1 MSLDLE
7 RLDAVATV
15 SAIRDGS
22 VSAAEYAEALADR
35 AAKHAGLNTLQ
46 SFDAEHVVR
55 AATEAFEG
63 HPGAALAGLPIV
75 AKDNINTTTYPTSG
89 GTRALLDHTPA
100 TDAGVV
106 QRINQTGGFIGAKA
120 GMHELAFGITSNN
133 AVTGTVRNP
142 ADPSMIPGGSSGGTA
157 AAIAAGIFP
166 AGLGTDTGGSCR
178 IPAALCGVIGFR
190 PTTGRYDGD
199 GVVPISHTRD
209 TVGPLA
215 RSVRDIALFDSV
227 LSGDNKELADV
238 VMGNAT
244 LGIPRQ
250 MFFDNLDPTVAEA
263 VEAQLSVLSTA
274 GAKLVDVSFEP
285 IWLHNEAFSFP
296 VVFYEVMRDLPAYLA
311 EHARDVSFETLV
323 AGIGSPDVAGA
334 IGSQLGDEAMPEA
347 AYRAAMDEHRPEM
360 RRIYGQV
367 FEENGL
373 DAIVFPT
380 TPLPARPIGED
391 ETVTLNGEQVPTFP
405 TYIRNTDLG
414 SNVGAPGISLPC
426 PVSSGLP
433 VGIEFDALPGK
444 DRSLLA
450 LARAAEKAMA
460 Q

>member
-133 AVTGTVRNP
+133 AVTGAVRNP

-227 LSGDNKELADV
+227 LSGDNTE
-238 VMGNAT
+238 
-244 LGIPRQ
+244 
-250 MFFDNLDPTVAEA
+250 
-263 VEAQLSVLSTA
+263 
-274 GAKLVDVSFEP
+274 LVDVD
-285 IWLHNEAFSFP
+285 HAFRL
-296 VVFYEVMRDLPAYLA
+296 VADVDDDLFLEHL
-311 EHARDVSFETLV
+311 EHATF
-323 AGIGSPDVAGA
+323 
-334 IGSQLGDEAMPEA
+334 GD
-347 AYRAAMDEHRPEM
+347 
-360 RRIYGQV
+360 
-367 FEENGL
+367 
-373 DAIVFPT
+373 
-380 TPLPARPIGED
+380 
-391 ETVTLNGEQVPTFP
+391 
-405 TYIRNTDLG
+405 
-414 SNVGAPGISLPC
+414 
-426 PVSSGLP
+426 
-433 VGIEFDALPGK
+433 
-444 DRSLLA
+444 LA
-450 LARAAEKAMA
+450 FRE
-460 Q
+460 